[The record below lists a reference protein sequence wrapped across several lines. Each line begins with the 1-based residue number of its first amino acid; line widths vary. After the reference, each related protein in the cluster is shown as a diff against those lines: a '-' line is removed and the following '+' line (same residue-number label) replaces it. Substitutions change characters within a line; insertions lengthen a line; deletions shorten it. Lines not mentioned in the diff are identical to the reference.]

1 MSDSFKA
8 FLEIMSNH
16 VYILIAVLVNLMN
29 ECGSR
34 NMRVIL
40 TEMVST

>member
-8 FLEIMSNH
+8 SLEIMSNH

-29 ECGSR
+29 ECGLR
-34 NMRVIL
+34 NMRVTL
-40 TEMVST
+40 AEVVST